1 MFSAIRTRLVPKSIR
16 TQLTLWYLL
25 MLSSAIIAF
34 AVFVFI
40 SRARTLYREADA
52 DLEVRASHIA
62 TELRPELLG
71 LDVAEGIAA
80 NTNLA
85 GEPFAVLEPS
95 GRVVFRSAEFP
106 DLDWSSE
113 RALARAAGQNDT
125 VISVT
130 GRSGALL
137 RVATIIANRTGA
149 EPLAIQVAESRG
161 EAGHALG
168 QLALAMVLFFAIVV
182 SVASY
187 GGSFVARRA
196 LAPVDAIVGRV
207 RAIQASDLE
216 TRLPIRTGSEE
227 LDRLVETLNGMLDR
241 IEGSMRSARR
251 FAADASHE
259 LQTPLAAIRAAL
271 EMSTRAGLDDDDRF
285 VTITDVIGDL
295 DRVSA
300 LIRDLR
306 LLALADAGHLLD
318 RVETVD
324 LSALTAD
331 CAEIAR
337 VVAEPRQIQIDAEIP
352 EGIAVRGS
360 ELHLR
365 RVLVNLLANA
375 VRYSPPKSMVY
386 LMLARRAAGVTVSVV
401 DAGCGIAPADLPHI
415 FERFYRAD
423 PARAR
428 DTGGTGLG
436 LAIADQIVRS
446 HRGRIEVSSLVDR
459 GSTFTVFLPLAAP
472 ADLPRPPAAAPFD

>member
-1 MFSAIRTRLVPKSIR
+1 MSFAIRTRLAPKSIR

-25 MLSSAIIAF
+25 MLSSAIVAF

-52 DLEVRASHIA
+52 DLEVKASHIA

-95 GRVVFRSAEFP
+95 GRVVFRSPAFP
-106 DLDWSSE
+106 ALDWSSD
-113 RALARAAGQNDT
+113 RALARAAGQNDSL
-125 VISVT
+125 ISVD
-130 GRSGALL
+130 GRNGGSV

-149 EPLAIQVAESRG
+149 EPLAVQVAESTG
-161 EAGHALG
+161 EQGRALG
-168 QLALAMVLFFAIVV
+168 QLALAMALFFAIVV
-182 SVASY
+182 SMASY
-187 GGSFVARRA
+187 GGSFIARRA
-196 LAPVDAIVGRV
+196 LAPVDAIVDRV
-207 RAIQASDLE
+207 RAIQANQLE
-216 TRLPIRTGSEE
+216 TRLPERTGSEE
-227 LDRLVETLNGMLDR
+227 LDRLANTLNGMLDR

-271 EMSTRAGLDDDDRF
+271 EMSTRAGPDDDDRLA
-285 VTITDVIGDL
+285 TIAEVIGDL

-318 RVETVD
+318 RVEMVD
-324 LSALTAD
+324 LSALAAD

-337 VVAEPRQIQIDAEIP
+337 VVAEPRQIHIDADIP
-352 EGIAVRGS
+352 DGLAVRGS

-365 RVLVNLLANA
+365 RVVVNLLANA
-375 VRYSPPKSMVY
+375 VRYSAPQSSVQ
-386 LMLARRAAGVTVSVV
+386 LSLARRVAGVTVSVA
-401 DAGCGIAPADLPHI
+401 DTGCGIGAGDLPHI

-446 HRGRIEVSSLVDR
+446 HRGRIEVTSQVDQ
-459 GSTFTVFLPLAAP
+459 GSTFTVFLPSAAS
-472 ADLPRPPAAAPFD
+472 ADPPRPALAVD